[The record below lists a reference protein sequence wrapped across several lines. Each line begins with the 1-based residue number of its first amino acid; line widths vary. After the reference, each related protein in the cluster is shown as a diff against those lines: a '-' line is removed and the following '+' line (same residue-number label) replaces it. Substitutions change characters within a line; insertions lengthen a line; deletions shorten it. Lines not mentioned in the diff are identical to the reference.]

1 VVDVLRLSARLSGVG
16 PDFDPV
22 TRTAPGAAPVA
33 AWVTLAGSFSRAI
46 ALWFLVG
53 AAGIAPPAMVP
64 AR

>member
-1 VVDVLRLSARLSGVG
+1 VVDALRLSARISGVG

-22 TRTAPGAAPVA
+22 TRTAPQAARVA

-53 AAGIAPPAMVP
+53 AAGTAALAMVL